1 MQQIIKKP
9 LISEKSFAK
18 SAEGKFS
25 FLADPD
31 ADKDLL
37 RHLIEELYKVKV
49 EKINT
54 QNMTGKTK
62 KMRGKSGKRD
72 DYKKVVVTL
81 KAGQKIALFD
91 AETEEK
97 KEEKKP
103 AKKVAKKVE
112 KAVKSE
118 KPEASKEAD
127 GVTTTIKKAK

>member
-9 LISEKSFAK
+9 LISEKSFAR

-37 RHLIEELYKVKV
+37 RQLIEELYKVKV

-54 QNMTGKTK
+54 QNVTGKTK

-72 DYKKVVVTL
+72 DFKKVIVTL
-81 KAGQKIALFD
+81 KPGQKIALFD
-91 AETEEK
+91 AQTEES
-97 KEEKKP
+97 KEVKKP
-103 AKKVAKKVE
+103 AKKDEKKADKAAKTDKV
-112 KAVKSE
+112 
-118 KPEASKEAD
+118 EASKDAD